1 MEKLAFPFELE
12 EATVEDGTFS
22 GRAIVYGR
30 EFDTM
35 FGPLIIDPGA
45 FADSISRDGD
55 RIKILYQHFEP
66 IGRPLE
72 LEDRPDG
79 VHVKGKLSLTTLGRD
94 ALTLIRD
101 RVVEELSAGIERV
114 ETVEEKGKVSRLKRG
129 ELREISLVTWGAAG
143 KEGAKIYEVHK
154 EPRIADLP
162 LGLTCAMGVLAEH
175 ELKWG
180 KLPEPESPEITAE
193 EIENLCAGCGG
204 KLKEH
209 GITAIAVSD
218 FERMIDEF
226 TKRG

>member
-1 MEKLAFPFELE
+1 LERLAFPFELE
-12 EATVEDGTFS
+12 QVEPEDGTFS

-30 EFDTM
+30 QFDTM
-35 FGPLIIDPGA
+35 FGPLVIEPGA
-45 FADSISRDGD
+45 FADSIAQDGD
-55 RIKILYQHFEP
+55 RVKILYQHFEP

-101 RVVEELSAGIERV
+101 HVVEELSAGIERV
-114 ETVEEKGKVSRLKRG
+114 ETLEEKGKVPRLKRG

-143 KEGAKIYEVHK
+143 REGAKIYEVHN

-162 LGLTCAMGVLAEH
+162 LGLTRALGVLAEH

-180 KLPEPESPEITAE
+180 KLPEPEIPIITAE
-193 EIENLCAGCGG
+193 EIGE
-204 KLKEH
+204 KLKQH

-218 FERMIDEF
+218 FERMIEEF
-226 TKRG
+226 TKREK